1 MSASAF
7 PEGAAQARAVNPV
20 LAVLAWL
27 WVLVPFGYGLYQLV
41 VKIPALFGS

>member
-1 MSASAF
+1 MSAETESA
-7 PEGAAQARAVNPV
+7 PAPARAVNPV

-41 VKIPALFGS
+41 IKIPALFGS